1 MLKIR
6 RDDAQPSHHA
16 LRWNVYVVRAYYKNL
31 ALSIVFYTT
40 FKLWESSAPE
50 IFLIVIT
57 FCETYEKKRGKEIT
71 AKTEALNAKSP

>member
-40 FKLWESSAPE
+40 FKLWESSAPV
-50 IFLIVIT
+50 IFFLIVIT
-57 FCETYEKKRGKEIT
+57 FCETYEKKEVK
-71 AKTEALNAKSP
+71 K